1 MIGTAVVI
9 CQFVMLIATCYGLYQ
24 GFMALPLTPR
34 PAKLPPVENDPKK
47 RFAVLVFA
55 KNEDQVIAKL
65 LQSLVGQ
72 DYPAEAYDIF
82 VTADNCSD
90 QTAAKAAEYNAIVLE
105 RNDPTHIG
113 KGYALHWFF
122 QRFSQEYANRYDACV
137 VFDADNI
144 VEPGFLAAMN
154 RQLNRGNHI
163 ALGYRMGK
171 NPTSSW
177 VSGVTTLFWLL
188 QTRFFHRARVRRELP
203 CLSVGGTGFMFSLDV
218 LDEGQWNTTSI
229 AEDIEF
235 TLTAVAAGYNVVIAT
250 DAIFYDE
257 QPRTFSQSIA
267 QRYRWTVGSFQAM
280 TSCTTKLWK
289 STKLRR
295 LAKFDAVAYIIGV
308 PVAGISAI
316 AGVISTVLLLAW
328 TGNWPL
334 ICAVTAVMAVL
345 CYLGTCWVAW
355 LTLRLEK
362 TDWPGDWKAIAT
374 FPLFMLSW
382 SAIYAVVLFHRNTT
396 WQPIP
401 HVEAFGLDKVIRR
414 RRPQAL
420 SSSDGEAAC

>member
-1 MIGTAVVI
+1 MIGTVLVI
-9 CQFVMLIATCYGLYQ
+9 CQFLMLIATCYGLYQ
-24 GFMALPLTPR
+24 GFMALPRGPYPAR
-34 PAKLPPVENDPKK
+34 PTVTDYQQK

-55 KNEDQVIAKL
+55 KNEEQVIANL

-105 RNDPTHIG
+105 RDDPTKIG

-122 QRFSQEYANRYDACV
+122 QRFSHEYADRYDACV

-154 RQLNRGNHI
+154 RQLNWGSHI

-188 QTRFFHRARVRRELP
+188 QTRFFHRARARRNLP

-218 LDEGQWNTTSI
+218 LDEGQWRTTSI

-235 TLTAVAAGYNVVIAT
+235 TLTAVADGYNVTIAT

-257 QPRTFSQSIA
+257 QPRKFSQSLA

-280 TSCTTKLWK
+280 FACTARLWK

-295 LAKFDAVAYIIGV
+295 RAKIDAVLYAIGV
-308 PVAGISAI
+308 LVAGVSTV
-316 AGVISTVLLLAW
+316 AGVVSTLLLLIW
-328 TGNWPL
+328 TGNWQL
-334 ICAVTAVMAVL
+334 ICAATAGMAVL

-362 TDWPGDWKAIAT
+362 ADWPGDWKAIAA

-382 SAIYAVVLFHRNTT
+382 SAIYAIVLFHRNTT

-414 RRPQAL
+414 RRPQAAT
-420 SSSDGEAAC
+420 E

>member
-1 MIGTAVVI
+1 MIGVALVI
-9 CQFVMLIATCYGLYQ
+9 CQTLMLIATCYGLYQ
-24 GFMALPLTPR
+24 GFMALPLTPWR
-34 PAKLPPVENDPKK
+34 KYPPVENEPTN
-47 RFAVLVFA
+47 RFAILVFA
-55 KNEDQVIAKL
+55 KNEEPVIGNL
-65 LQSLVGQ
+65 LQSLTSQ
-72 DYPAEAYDIF
+72 DYPAESYDIF
-82 VTADNCSD
+82 VTADNCTD
-90 QTAAKAAEYNAIVLE
+90 QTAAKAAEHGAIVAE
-105 RNDPTHIG
+105 RNDRSHIG

-122 QRFSQEYANRYDACV
+122 ERFSKEHADRYDACV

-188 QTRFFHRARVRRELP
+188 QTRFIHRPRVRRGLP

-218 LDEGQWNTTSI
+218 LGDGQWQTTSA

-235 TLTAVAAGYNVVIAT
+235 TLSAIAAGHSVTIAT

-257 QPRTFSQSIA
+257 QPLKFSQSLT

-280 TSCTTKLWK
+280 LSCVPKLWK
-289 STKLRR
+289 SAKLGR
-295 LAKFDAVAYIIGV
+295 LAKFDALAYAVGV
-308 PVAGISAI
+308 PVAAVSAI
-316 AGVISTVLLLAW
+316 AGVVSTLLLLLW
-328 TGNWPL
+328 TGNWQL
-334 ICAVTAVMAVL
+334 LATATAAMAVL
-345 CYLGTCWVAW
+345 AYLGTCWVAW
-355 LTLRLEK
+355 LALRLEK
-362 TDWPGDWKAIAT
+362 TSWPGDWKAIAT

-382 SAIYAVVLFHRNTT
+382 SVLYVVVLFYRNTT
-396 WQPIP
+396 WQTIP

-420 SSSDGEAAC
+420 AE